1 MLFLVLLPLRKLLNT
16 GFVVKMKWYMS
27 NTAGVLLE
35 AGSTYLSRAPG
46 FTLCVW
52 VRVVHLFTFLCCI
65 LLFLCLRLVSCVT
78 NVDSASGLSIRDCT
92 FDFMYI
98 YFRCHHD
105 FLVWRAF
112 IRNQWRLNCRY
123 VLFVCQSVTFKL
135 SLCLVCLPISGV

>member
-52 VRVVHLFTFLCCI
+52 WGPCCSSFYFFVLYSFI
-65 LLFLCLRLVSCVT
+65 SLSSSCVLC
-78 NVDSASGLSIRDCT
+78 NQCWQCLWIVHSWLHLRFYVYLFSLSPWLLGVT
-92 FDFMYI
+92 
-98 YFRCHHD
+98 
-105 FLVWRAF
+105 
-112 IRNQWRLNCRY
+112 
-123 VLFVCQSVTFKL
+123 SVYTESMALKL
-135 SLCLVCLPISGV
+135 SLCFVCVPISNV